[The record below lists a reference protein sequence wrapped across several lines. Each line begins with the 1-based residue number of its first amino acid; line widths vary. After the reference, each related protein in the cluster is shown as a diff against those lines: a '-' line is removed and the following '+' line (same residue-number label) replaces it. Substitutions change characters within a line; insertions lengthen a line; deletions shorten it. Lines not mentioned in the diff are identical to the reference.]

1 MNYDQISNFSQ
12 KETISFLQSKG
23 LIPSEK
29 RCSKCL
35 SFSSLSIRSETA
47 DGFAW
52 RCVKKNCP
60 KEWESIKK
68 DTFFENSGRFTSKR
82 FKIDIFKIN

>member
-29 RCSKCL
+29 RCSNAL
-35 SFSSLSIRSETA
+35 IFYLFLFE
-47 DGFAW
+47 
-52 RCVKKNCP
+52 VKLLM
-60 KEWESIKK
+60 
-68 DTFFENSGRFTSKR
+68 DLLGGA
-82 FKIDIFKIN
+82 